1 MVASRHEL
9 SVRIR
14 RHRRGS
20 AGVVPTGAVFVAL
33 TAAAQLLTLL
43 FVGVAVTE
51 QIPVPI
57 DGIGI
62 AP

>member
-1 MVASRHEL
+1 
-9 SVRIR
+9 
-14 RHRRGS
+14 
-20 AGVVPTGAVFVAL
+20 VAL
-33 TAAAQLLTLL
+33 TAAAHLLTLL

-51 QIPVPI
+51 QIPVPT